1 MKAYGR
7 WWAPSALRS
16 LIRTCLRLMPRSGLF
31 LLQPESASG
40 FSEEQALHK
49 ESGAARRGERDEAWV
64 NLVLQSLTLMRWC
77 FMQPG
82 ANVWGNAQPLTSR
95 PASSNKP

>member
-1 MKAYGR
+1 MTVTVKLFAV
-7 WWAPSALRS
+7 LRDAA
-16 LIRTCLRLMPRSGLF
+16 GV
-31 LLQPESASG
+31 
-40 FSEEQALHK
+40 SEVRVTLGDHATAEDAGK
-49 ESGAARRGERDEAWV
+49 DAARRGERDEAWV